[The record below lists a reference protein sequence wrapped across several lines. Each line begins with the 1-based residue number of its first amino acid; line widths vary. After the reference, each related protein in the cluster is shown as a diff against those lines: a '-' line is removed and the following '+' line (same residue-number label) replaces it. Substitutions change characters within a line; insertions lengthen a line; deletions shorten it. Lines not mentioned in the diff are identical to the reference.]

1 MTKNE
6 INELFDIPL
15 TTLYDWEKEEH
26 GKNKL
31 YKLLSHIDKK
41 VANKTINK
49 KEETHR
55 IFHILNKNITK
66 EHRYSSEEIKRA
78 FSKKDYSLATPREK
92 IIYSRFFKECDKE
105 DLIDLEKT
113 FHVSKR
119 NIKLIYKDIPE
130 RAFTG
135 VSKVWD
141 KRFRI
146 SSKKNRDN
154 SIPISTQKDS
164 TEFTKKFL
172 EKTKTNEL
180 SNV

>member
-6 INELFDIPL
+6 ISEVFGIAL

-26 GKNKL
+26 GKHKL
-31 YKLLSHIDKK
+31 YKLLSNIDKE

-66 EHRYSSEEIKRA
+66 DHRYSSEEIKRA

-92 IIYSRFFKECDKE
+92 IIYSRFFKECDEE

-146 SSKKNRDN
+146 SSK
-154 SIPISTQKDS
+154 
-164 TEFTKKFL
+164 
-172 EKTKTNEL
+172 EL
-180 SNV
+180 

>member
-6 INELFDIPL
+6 INEVFGISL

-31 YKLLSHIDKK
+31 YKLLSNTDKK

-66 EHRYSSEEIKRA
+66 AHRYSSEEIKRA
-78 FSKKDYSLATPREK
+78 FSKKDYNTATPREK
-92 IIYSRFFKECDKE
+92 IIYSRFFKECDEE
-105 DLIDLEKT
+105 DLINLEKT

-119 NIKLIYKDIPE
+119 NVKLIYKDIPE
-130 RAFTG
+130 RAFLG
-135 VSKVWD
+135 VSKIWD

-146 SSKKNRDN
+146 ASKKNKGN
-154 SIPISTQKDS
+154 SIYIAVKKDS
-164 TEFTKKFL
+164 VP
-172 EKTKTNEL
+172 
-180 SNV
+180 SP

>member
-1 MTKNE
+1 MTKND
-6 INELFDIPL
+6 INEVFDIPL

-26 GKNKL
+26 GKHKL
-31 YKLLSHIDKK
+31 YKLLSNIDKEA
-41 VANKTINK
+41 ANKTINK
-49 KEETHR
+49 KKETHR
-55 IFHILNKNITK
+55 IFHILNKNITQD
-66 EHRYSSEEIKRA
+66 HRYSSEEIKRA

-92 IIYSRFFKECDKE
+92 IIYSRFFKECDVE

-146 SSKKNRDN
+146 SSKENRDN
-154 SIPISTQKDS
+154 GISISVKKYS
-164 TEFTKKFL
+164 TEFAKKFL
-172 EKTKTNEL
+172 EQTNTSAL